1 MLKGKTLEKS
11 QEFKNKKK
19 FIGLIYGLVSGL
31 SFAFFAWGIDALL
44 LARAHAAFFWIKL
57 LPGVVICGLTGA
69 LAGWLTIHFEKHG
82 LALLFWA
89 GLGML
94 FTTLVIWLPTSGTE
108 LFLKIL
114 RPDLSNYLKFPE
126 IDGIS
131 QFQIVGFLMIG
142 TASIIC
148 GILEINLVDQ
158 ILLSAYGSTLAS
170 SLFVTLIIFGLAGSA
185 SDYLINTHFR
195 EPVQALNSLVQT
207 LSDYGDAD
215 ITDEIIKEQRLSSV
229 IRLGI
234 DWQKPRQLLLVSFDK
249 TLGSMDILVGTQEAL
264 AKCTLIYSQVSNCS
278 LMTGAN

>member
-31 SFAFFAWGIDALL
+31 SFAFFAWGIDAVL

-57 LPGVVICGLTGA
+57 LPGAVICGFAGA
-69 LAGWLTIHFEKHG
+69 LAGWLTIHFEKHA

-126 IDGIS
+126 IDSIS

-158 ILLSAYGSTLAS
+158 ILLSAYGSTFAS
-170 SLFVTLIIFGLAGSA
+170 IPFCDPDHIWNSWQR
-185 SDYLINTHFR
+185 FR
-195 EPVQALNSLVQT
+195 
-207 LSDYGDAD
+207 LSD
-215 ITDEIIKEQRLSSV
+215 
-229 IRLGI
+229 
-234 DWQKPRQLLLVSFDK
+234 
-249 TLGSMDILVGTQEAL
+249 
-264 AKCTLIYSQVSNCS
+264 
-278 LMTGAN
+278 

>member
-19 FIGLIYGLVSGL
+19 FIGLIYGLVSAL
-31 SFAFFAWGIDALL
+31 SFAFFAWGIDAFS

-57 LPGVVICGLTGA
+57 LPGVVICLIAGA

-89 GLGML
+89 GLAML
-94 FTTLVIWLPTSGTE
+94 FTTLAIWLPTSGTE

-126 IDGIS
+126 IDSIS

-158 ILLSAYGSTLAS
+158 ILLSAYGSTFAS
-170 SLFVTLIIFGLAGSA
+170 SLFVTLILFGLAGSA
-185 SDYLINTHFR
+185 SDYLINSHFR
-195 EPVQALNSLVQT
+195 EPVQALDSLVQT
-207 LSDYGDAD
+207 LSDYGNAD
-215 ITDEIIKEQRLSSV
+215 IPDEIIKEQRLSSV
-229 IRLGI
+229 IRLGNN
-234 DWQKPRQLLLVSFDK
+234 WQKPRQLILVAFDK
-249 TLGSMDILVGTQEAL
+249 TLGSMDILVSTQEAL
-264 AKCTLIYSQVSNCS
+264 AKCTLIYSQVSNCNLITS
-278 LMTGAN
+278 TK